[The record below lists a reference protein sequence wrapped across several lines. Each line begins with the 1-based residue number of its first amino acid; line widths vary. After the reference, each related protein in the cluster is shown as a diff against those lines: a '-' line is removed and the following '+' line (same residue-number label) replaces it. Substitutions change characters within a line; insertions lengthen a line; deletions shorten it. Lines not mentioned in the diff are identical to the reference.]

1 VNALTLEG
9 VEKSYGKLKALN
21 GLTLSIPKGVICG
34 LVGPNGAGKTTTYGV
49 VGGLVQ
55 PDSGRIDILGS
66 GPFEPRRHRGRV
78 TLLPQDCALNPHTP
92 VRDLLR
98 FYARLQ
104 GMTAGEANREADQAL
119 DQVALSDRAG
129 SKIRQLSHGMRRRV
143 AVAQALLGSPELVL
157 LDEPTSG
164 LDPEL
169 VARMREIFT
178 AQRGR
183 CTLVISSHVLVE
195 LEAVCDHVIFME
207 AGRCVS
213 SGSLMDLTGQ
223 RSAVRVLL
231 ESPVDLAALR
241 AALPGVTARED
252 GAELTL
258 VVPDGESVS
267 AFNRRALAALLALEA
282 EIVELRRGRSLESA
296 WLARARQPHAPD
308 SGS

>member
-1 VNALTLEG
+1 MNALELEG
-9 VEKSYGKLKALN
+9 VEKSYGRLRALDK
-21 GLTLSIPKGVICG
+21 LTLSIPRGVVCG

-49 VGGLVQ
+49 VGGLVK
-55 PDSGRIDILGS
+55 PDAGRIDILGS

-92 VRDLLR
+92 VRELLR

-104 GMTAGEANREADQAL
+104 GMTAGEASREADRAL
-119 DQVALSDRAG
+119 DQVALADRAG
-129 SKIRQLSHGMRRRV
+129 SRIRQLSHGMRRRV

-169 VARMREIFT
+169 VARMRDLFA

-207 AGRCVS
+207 AGRCVT
-213 SGSLMDLTGQ
+213 SGSLVELTGQ

-258 VVPDGESVS
+258 VVPEGEPLA
-267 AFNRRALAALLALEA
+267 AFNRRALTALLSLEA

-296 WLARARQPHAPD
+296 WLARDRDAPAPQ
-308 SGS
+308 S

>member
-1 VNALTLEG
+1 VNALELEG
-9 VEKSYGKLKALN
+9 VEKSYGRLRALDK
-21 GLTLSIPKGVICG
+21 LTLSIPRGVVCG

-49 VGGLVQ
+49 VGGLVK
-55 PDSGRIDILGS
+55 PDAGRIDILGS

-92 VRDLLR
+92 VRELLR

-104 GMTAGEANREADQAL
+104 GMTAGEASREADRAL
-119 DQVALSDRAG
+119 DQVALADRAG
-129 SKIRQLSHGMRRRV
+129 SRIRQLSHGMRRRV

-169 VARMREIFT
+169 VARMRDLFA

-207 AGRCVS
+207 AGRCVT
-213 SGSLMDLTGQ
+213 SGSLVELTGQ

-258 VVPDGESVS
+258 VVPEGEPLA
-267 AFNRRALAALLALEA
+267 AFNRRALTALLSLEA

-296 WLARARQPHAPD
+296 WLARDRDAPAPQ
-308 SGS
+308 S

>member
-1 VNALTLEG
+1 MKSALTLEG
-9 VEKSYGKLKALN
+9 VTKSYGRIQALN
-21 GLTLSIPKGVICG
+21 QLSLEIPAGVICG

-49 VGGLVQ
+49 VGGIVQ
-55 PDSGRIDILGS
+55 PDGGAINILGE
-66 GPFEPRRHRGRV
+66 GPFTPSKHAGRV
-78 TLLPQDCALNPHTP
+78 TLLPQDCTLNPHTP

-104 GMTAGEANREADQAL
+104 GMTAGEANREADRCL
-119 DQVALSDRAG
+119 EMVALEDRAQN
-129 SKIRQLSHGMRRRV
+129 KIRQLSHGMRRRV
-143 AVAQALLGSPELVL
+143 AVAQALLGTPELVL

-169 VARMREIFT
+169 VARMRDIFT

-213 SGSLMDLTGQ
+213 QGSLAEMTGQ

-231 ESPVDLAALR
+231 ESPADLPALE
-241 AALPGVTARED
+241 AALPEAEIRAD
-252 GAELTL
+252 GPELRI
-258 VVPDGESVS
+258 VVPEGEAAA
-267 AFNRRALAALLALEA
+267 AFNRRLLLALLDQHA
-282 EIVELRRGRSLESA
+282 EIVELRRGQSLESA
-296 WLARARQPHAPD
+296 WLARE
-308 SGS
+308 SGGES